1 MKTAGMILLVI
12 SCSGLGFHMAG
23 LYGRRIAECVRIER
37 FFGQL
42 AGEIRFCQTPLCEAL
57 RAVSGEKTDS
67 FSSFFARLAGRL
79 EEGEGEFGWLWEEE
93 LALYLRDSLLREE
106 AELLFYLGR
115 QLGNLDLEAQLK
127 ALNRFSEQWQEHIR
141 ELRGRQESKAR
152 LYRCLGVSAGVFL
165 AILLL

>member
-37 FFGQL
+37 LLMRLG
-42 AGEIRFCQTPLCEAL
+42 GEIRFCQTPLAEAL
-57 RAVSGEKTDS
+57 RAAGGERTDG
-67 FSSFFARLAGRL
+67 FSCFFSNLSGRL
-79 EEGEGEFGWLWEEE
+79 EESGGEFGSLWEEE
-93 LALYLRDSLLREE
+93 LMGYLADSLLREE

-115 QLGNLDLEAQLK
+115 QLGNLDLEAQQK
-127 ALNRFSEQWQEHIR
+127 ALNRFLEQWQEHIR
-141 ELRGRQESKAR
+141 ELRSRQESRTR

-165 AILLL
+165 AILFL